1 MLHTISESDPNGFKY
16 SYALPNGIEAQATGE
31 TKQVG
36 DKIVFVQRGH
46 YQHTAPNGITYIVSY
61 VADET
66 GFHPTVSY
74 NYFSYFLCF
83 SFCINKI
90 MNYHIF

>member
-1 MLHTISESDPNGFKY
+1 MLRTISKSGPNGFNY
-16 SYALPNGIEAQATGE
+16 NYELPNGIEANATGE

-36 DKIVFVQRGH
+36 DRTVFVQRGH
-46 YQHTAPNGITYIVSY
+46 YQHIAPNGITYIVSY

-74 NYFSYFLCF
+74 IFDILFLF
-83 SFCINKI
+83 L
-90 MNYHIF
+90 YQ